1 LNKQAKRLLQIFKI
15 DTNQSNDVILANY
28 REKYP
33 HKQFLSLPNTAI
45 TKAQFFRE
53 NWKFLVGTGASVILA
68 TALVVNKLQRI
79 N

>member
-1 LNKQAKRLLQIFKI
+1 MEHI
-15 DTNQSNDVILANY
+15 ILANY

-33 HKQFLSLPNTAI
+33 EKQFLSLPSTAI
-45 TKAQFFRE
+45 TRAQICRE
-53 NWKFLVGTGASVILA
+53 NWMFLVGTGASVILA